1 MVGEN
6 MSKQDRQG
14 ARTPADLERK
24 YNFGKSFA
32 ELMGMATDAQKSL
45 SEMETSLQSSF
56 LEQMTSITRDTES
69 IVMAALESYVET
81 SDLEEFK
88 KTVSSELS
96 VMAER
101 ITMSFTSATEQ
112 MTTVNGEMI
121 PVVEFIQKHF
131 DFSEDGLLIKAG
143 ENSMALNLDNDLIQF
158 MKSATEYGWWN
169 GIDAQLGNIIIGDSQ
184 RLQLGNFAVIPRS
197 SGGLSV
203 KKVGG

>member
-1 MVGEN
+1 

-32 ELMGMATDAQKSL
+32 EMMGKATDAQKSV
-45 SEMETSLQSSF
+45 SEMETSLQSSI
-56 LEQMTSITRDTES
+56 LDKMTSITRDTER

-81 SDLEEFK
+81 SDLEDFK

-101 ITMSFTSATEQ
+101 ITMSFTNTTEQ

-121 PVVEFIQKHF
+121 PVVEFIKKHF
-131 DFSEDGLLIKAG
+131 DFSGEGLIIKAG
-143 ENSMALNLDNDLIQF
+143 ENSMALELDNDVIQF
-158 MKSATEYGWWN
+158 EKSATEYGWWN
-169 GIDAQLGNIIIGDSQ
+169 GIDAQLGNIIIGDGQ

>member
-1 MVGEN
+1 

-32 ELMGMATDAQKSL
+32 ELMGMASDAQKSI

-56 LEQMTSITRDTES
+56 LEQMTSITRDTER

-101 ITMSFTSATEQ
+101 ITMSFTSTTEQ
-112 MTTVNGEMI
+112 METVNGEI
-121 PVVEFIQKHF
+121 LPVVEFIQKYF
-131 DFSEDGLLIKAG
+131 EFSADGLRIKAG
-143 ENSMALNLDNDLIQF
+143 ENTMALELDNDLIRF

>member
-1 MVGEN
+1 

-32 ELMGMATDAQKSL
+32 EMMGKATDAQKSV
-45 SEMETSLQSSF
+45 SEMETSLQSSI
-56 LEQMTSITRDTES
+56 LDKMTSITRDTER

-81 SDLEEFK
+81 SDLEDFK

-101 ITMSFTSATEQ
+101 ITMSFTNTTEQ

-131 DFSEDGLLIKAG
+131 DFSGEGLIIKAG
-143 ENSMALNLDNDLIQF
+143 ENSMALELDNDVIQF
-158 MKSATEYGWWN
+158 EKSATEYGWWN
-169 GIDAQLGNIIIGDSQ
+169 GIDAQLGNIIIGDGQ

>member
-1 MVGEN
+1 

-131 DFSEDGLLIKAG
+131 DFSGEGLIIKAG
-143 ENSMALNLDNDLIQF
+143 ENSMALELDNDLVQF
-158 MKSATEYGWWN
+158 TKSATEHGWWN

>member
-1 MVGEN
+1 

-14 ARTPADLERK
+14 VRTPADLERK
-24 YNFGKSFA
+24 YNFGKTFA
-32 ELMGMATDAQKSL
+32 EVMGMASDAQRTV
-45 SEMETSLQSSF
+45 SEMETSLQSTF
-56 LEQMTSITRDTES
+56 LEQMTSITRDTER

-81 SDLEEFK
+81 SDMEEFK

-101 ITMSFTSATEQ
+101 ITMSFTTATEQ
-112 MTTVNGEMI
+112 METVNGEI
-121 PVVEFIQKHF
+121 LPVVEFIQKYF
-131 DFSEDGLLIKAG
+131 EFSADGLRIKAG
-143 ENSMALNLDNDLIQF
+143 ENSMVLELDNDLIQF
-158 MKSATEYGWWN
+158 VKSATEHGWWN
-169 GIDAQLGNIIIGDSQ
+169 GIDAQLGNIIIGDNQ

>member
-1 MVGEN
+1 

-32 ELMGMATDAQKSL
+32 ELMGMATDAQKSI